1 MRLDNRTKAN
11 LLITTAMIIVM
22 AFMVYIFLPVTV
34 PETKIV
40 HHEYTVKKSYIE
52 TDQSI
57 FGTWRTYYLVTDH
70 GTFKVSDKEYYDS
83 SVSGKYK
90 FDEEVEVNGK
100 R

>member
-1 MRLDNRTKAN
+1 MKIDDNMKAN
-11 LLITTAMIIVM
+11 FVITSVIVIVLAFTAYR
-22 AFMVYIFLPVTV
+22 FFPELV
-34 PETKIV
+34 PETRTV
-40 HHEYTVKKSYIE
+40 HHEYVVKKSYIE

-57 FGTWRTYYLVTDH
+57 FGTWREYYLVTDH

>member
-1 MRLDNRTKAN
+1 MKYSSIIKAN
-11 LLITTAMIIVM
+11 GIIIALSIVLLA
-22 AFMVYIFLPVTV
+22 IFIDKLIPD
-34 PETKIV
+34 TKTV

-57 FGTWRTYYLVTDH
+57 FGTWREYYLVTDH

-83 SVSGKYK
+83 QVSGKYK
-90 FDEEVEVNGK
+90 FDEEVEANGK

>member
-1 MRLDNRTKAN
+1 MKYSSIIKAN
-11 LLITTAMIIVM
+11 GIIIALSIILLV
-22 AFMVYIFLPVTV
+22 IFSDELIPN
-34 PETKIV
+34 TKNV

-57 FGTWRTYYLVTDH
+57 FGTWREYYLVTDH
-70 GTFKVSDKEYYDS
+70 GTFKVSDKDYYDS

-90 FDEEVEVNGK
+90 FDEEVTVNGK